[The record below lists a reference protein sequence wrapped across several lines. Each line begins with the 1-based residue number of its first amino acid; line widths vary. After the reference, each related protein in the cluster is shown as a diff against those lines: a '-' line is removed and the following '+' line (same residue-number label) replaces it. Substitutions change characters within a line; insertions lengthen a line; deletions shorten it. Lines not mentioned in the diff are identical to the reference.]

1 MKITDTQKH
10 IKKREFPAQGLMSL
24 EIIPAGQ
31 LIL

>member
-10 IKKREFPAQGLMSL
+10 IKKREFLAQGLMSL
-24 EIIPAGQ
+24 EIIPAVQ